1 MQFSELY
8 NTVFRLMRDEAQSKY
23 SLAYVKAWLNY
34 AEREFCNRTEY
45 ALKKSTSISTVAAQ
59 REYSIPSDTKLI
71 RTVYYDGNKLKGP
84 IDLEDT
90 IHQGGDE
97 SGTPSAY
104 YVELDKIGLEPIPIA
119 AKTLTV
125 IYYAIGGA
133 MSAAADTPII
143 PAEHHMLLV
152 FRACY
157 FACVEGEDDRI
168 NLFYAEWQRGLME
181 ALVDTAKKNP
191 WPQPDL
197 SERLEVS
204 RVDHDL
210 EKL

>member
-1 MQFSELY
+1 
-8 NTVFRLMRDEAQSKY
+8 MRDETQSKF
-23 SLAYVKAWLNY
+23 SLDYVKAWLNY
-34 AEREFCNRTEY
+34 AEKEYCNKTEY
-45 ALKKSTSISTVAAQ
+45 AVQKSTAISTVAAQ
-59 REYSIPSDTKLI
+59 REYDAPSDNKLI
-71 RTVYYDGNKLKGP
+71 RSVYYDGNKLRGP

-104 YVELDKIGLEPIPIA
+104 YVELDKIGLEPIPVE

-125 IYYAIGGA
+125 IYYALGGT
-133 MSAAADTPII
+133 MSEAADIPVI

-152 FRACY
+152 YRACY

-168 NLFYAEWQRGLME
+168 NLFYAEWQRGLEE
-181 ALVDTAKKNP
+181 ALIDGAKKNP

-197 SERLEVS
+197 SEKLEVT

-210 EKL
+210 ERI